1 MSYSTCIKGGGLCTG
16 CMACQERHHTEER
29 DEENYLSRIDE
40 VLEWFGSSWEC
51 LLAIIENCELFA
63 EDNEEFVR
71 VKKVV
76 EGDELTI
83 YWDDGVEFYPKEDVE
98 EWTSSD
104 FANYLGL
111 YDEDAYISVMEKEIL
126 KARKEK

>member
-16 CMACQERHHTEER
+16 CMACQERHRTEER
-29 DEENYLSRIDE
+29 EENYLSRIDE

-111 YDEDAYISVMEKEIL
+111 YDGDAFISVMEKEKFEL
-126 KARKEK
+126 RKEK